1 MLGGMQIE
9 DLPRRLALADYERV
23 TDAAAAL
30 QMSQPT
36 LSRLLARVEEELGT
50 RLFER
55 DARGVRP
62 HPYGEL
68 VLAAAKD
75 ITDRY
80 DHLLRDLAGLLDP
93 ESGTVRLA
101 FLDSMP
107 TSLGPRPLHDFR
119 RQG

>member
-9 DLPRRLALADYERV
+9 DLRRLLALADHERV
-23 TDAAAAL
+23 TDAAATL

-55 DARGVRP
+55 DARGGRP
-62 HPYGEL
+62 NPYGEG

-75 ITDRY
+75 ITDPN
-80 DHLLRDLAGLLDP
+80 DHLLCESAGLRPPRPGSLP
-93 ESGTVRLA
+93 LA
-101 FLDSMP
+101 ILDSLAS
-107 TSLGPRPLHDFR
+107 TL
-119 RQG
+119 